1 MKKDKTIQDLLND
14 INNFLDTINDSIN
27 EIDGI
32 VNDIDEK
39 LEEYGDSIKDVNNF
53 IFELKLNNLH
63 SQELEKFIYEYL
75 KYKNK

>member
-14 INNFLDTINDSIN
+14 INNFLDTINDSI
-27 EIDGI
+27 
-32 VNDIDEK
+32 
-39 LEEYGDSIKDVNNF
+39 KDVNNF
-53 IFELKLNNLH
+53 IFELKLNNLY

>member
-53 IFELKLNNLH
+53 IFELKLNNLY